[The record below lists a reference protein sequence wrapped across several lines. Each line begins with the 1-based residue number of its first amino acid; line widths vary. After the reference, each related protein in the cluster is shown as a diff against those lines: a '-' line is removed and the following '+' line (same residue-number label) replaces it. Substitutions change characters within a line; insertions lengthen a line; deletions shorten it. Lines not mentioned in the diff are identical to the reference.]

1 MSFVHLYASAYHWT
15 KEYILE
21 MPIDE
26 HFMLSERINKT
37 KDHDILV
44 DSIVSLLPNMKEK
57 ARQEFLDGL
66 VDKKKTS
73 VPLNQKTDFEA
84 IRRTK
89 EEMNM

>member
-1 MSFVHLYASAYHWT
+1 
-15 KEYILE
+15 